1 MSNWDMYTSQVTTRL
16 LGKGTSLKAI
26 HIGKSVKLRYD
37 KNSSQ
42 NAQNYLRENP
52 AKVLSRKS
60 AKSFLAKKSAKL
72 HCCKSS
78 ERFGLKC
85 EFSLVSNK
93 YIPYIGLV

>member
-1 MSNWDMYTSQVTTRL
+1 ML
-16 LGKGTSLKAI
+16 FKGEKEVQKTLMPLKGEQKAE
-26 HIGKSVKLRYD
+26 
-37 KNSSQ
+37 KN
-42 NAQNYLRENP
+42 LMPPKGERE
-52 AKVLSRKS
+52 V
-60 AKSFLAKKSAKL
+60 

>member
-1 MSNWDMYTSQVTTRL
+1 MTIEVGLRHKERSKQRKL
-16 LGKGTSLKAI
+16 KGGVGGGGGYI
-26 HIGKSVKLRYD
+26 
-37 KNSSQ
+37 
-42 NAQNYLRENP
+42 
-52 AKVLSRKS
+52 
-60 AKSFLAKKSAKL
+60 